1 MTRHQAI
8 RNCSLW
14 DRLASRARPA
24 TRAQTGESDEAG
36 AILVL
41 ALVFLVAVSVI
52 VVALLSWVGTSL
64 SSSASFSSE
73 RSLENA
79 ATSAVNL
86 AIQESRGT
94 YAPQMLNI
102 SPPVPCWYTGSGNP
116 PTVPQQPPAINS
128 YTMDVW
134 CSMVWQPFSP
144 NTRVVTYSACQ
155 STVTAANCAQDP
167 LLQAVVTFDDY
178 TVGIIDSTPSSTPV
192 PCSET
197 QTCGQ
202 SLTQNSWQWS
212 PTVPVVSSISPTTN
226 TIVGGVALT
235 ITGTGF
241 VPGSSVNF
249 VQESADAPTSANVV
263 ITVPASQVTVGG
275 CDATGANCT
284 TLSLT
289 TPSVT
294 SGTDYFVTVT
304 TPGGTSAY
312 LPTGAGPNLDDLQY
326 TTSYQPTV
334 TSISGPNE
342 SAGVPQGS
350 ITGGSTITING
361 TGFYNNTLNFAAQV
375 WFCQLSC
382 NTAATKAQA
391 SNVDVLSSTQITAAS
406 PAVTTA
412 GTWYVQVRTVGGVS
426 ANTSDNFNYG
436 VQVPLIISLSP
447 SSGGPNTQLVLTG
460 SNFLTGS
467 QVTLYLDQNGAASGN
482 AISTSETVTSP
493 TSITVTIP
501 TTGLT
506 VNSSYFPVVTLPAA
520 NGSLASQPYNEPSD
534 IFKYT

>member
-1 MTRHQAI
+1 MKRTFSQLMH
-8 RNCSLW
+8 S
-14 DRLASRARPA
+14 ASR
-24 TRAQTGESDEAG
+24 RALSESGESDEAG
-36 AILVL
+36 AIIIL
-41 ALVFLVAVSVI
+41 ALVFLVAVSVL

-73 RSLENA
+73 RSLEDA

-94 YAPQMLNI
+94 FAPQMLNS
-102 SPPVPCWYTGSGNP
+102 SPPVPCWYTGSANP

-128 YTMDVW
+128 YPIDVW

-144 NTRVVTYSACQ
+144 DTRVVTYSACQ

-178 TVGIIDSTPSSTPV
+178 SVGIIVPSPTPV
-192 PCSET
+192 PCSQT

-202 SLTQNSWQWS
+202 SLTQNSWQWQ
-212 PTVPVVSSISPTTN
+212 PTVPVVTSISPTTN
-226 TIVGGVALT
+226 TIVGGVTLE

-241 VPGSSVNF
+241 VPGSSVNL
-249 VQESADAPTSANVV
+249 VQESADIPTSANVV

-284 TLSLT
+284 SLSLT

-312 LPTGAGPNLDDLQY
+312 LPTGAGPDLDDLQY

-342 SAGVPQGS
+342 SGGVPQGS

-375 WFCQLSC
+375 WFCQASC

-412 GTWYVQVRTVGGVS
+412 GNWYVQVRTVGGVS
-426 ANTSDNFNYG
+426 ANTSDVFSYG

-467 QVTLYLDQNGAASGN
+467 QVTLYLDQNGAASGS

-520 NGSLASQPYNEPSD
+520 NGSLASQPYNEPND